1 MNGIEKI
8 TQLIQSEAQTEID
21 GVLAQARAEAAEIT
35 ARYASQAQAETA
47 ELTAKNQ
54 RAAAE
59 REERL
64 VSAAQ
69 MEARKTLLAAK
80 QELVEKA
87 YDLALERLCA
97 LPEEAYIQV
106 LADLMVQASTTGQEE
121 VILSPRD
128 RERVGRA
135 AVSRANEILAKQT
148 APELPEE
155 LTSTRVGAILDKVAA
170 GVSAIV
176 QGTAM
181 LTLSQETRD
190 IRGGCILK
198 NQNVEVNCTFE
209 TLVRLQRTETAGAV
223 AKRLFPEA

>member
-198 NQNVEVNCTFE
+198 DGNVEVNCAFE